1 MTEPMVRCA
10 PLLGI
15 MQRKLT
21 AILSADVVGYS
32 GLMEAD
38 ETGTVERLK
47 ANRSTVFDP
56 HVASHGGRV
65 FKLMGD
71 GALVEFSSV
80 IAAVNCALAIQEATE
95 NAGTETSE
103 ARRIRYRIGIN
114 LGEVI
119 VEGDDIYGEGV
130 NVAARL
136 QALAPVGG
144 VALSRVVRDQVE
156 GKAPCAFE
164 DMGEH
169 TMKNIERP
177 VHVFSVR
184 AADGRR
190 KAGEDKADQLRKLSI
205 CVLPFANMSGDAE
218 QEYFSDGISEDIITD
233 LSKVSALAVISRN
246 SAFMYKGKHVDLPKV
261 ARELKVSHVLEG
273 SVRKS
278 GGRVRINAQLIDGAT
293 NDHVWAERYDRDLS
307 DIFALQDEISEAI
320 VNALKLKL
328 LPEEKKAIEQRGT
341 ESVEA
346 YNLYLMARQNYVTGG
361 ESDPR
366 RVEAAIRICHR
377 VTEIDPNYAQAWA
390 LMALGQMIVRYIHGG
405 KGEDGLA
412 AAERALALDANLAE
426 AHAVKARI
434 FAESGRH
441 DEASA
446 EIASG
451 LRLDPESFEVN
462 RSAGLLSF
470 RQHRL
475 EDAIRYWEKA
485 TALME
490 TDVASPAM
498 LMTCY
503 AALGNSKANRR
514 AAEITLARAERVLAQ
529 DQNNGAVTGWG
540 VGALADLGESERA
553 KEWINRALLIDPDNI
568 HMRDNFAC
576 GLLRDRKGPEAALE
590 LLGPVFAKISMS
602 LLNHAKVDPDFDPL
616 RNDPRF
622 QAMMAAAEAR
632 LAAEDQIGSPPP
644 NRSATHVDP
653 AVPRHP

>member
-1 MTEPMVRCA
+1 
-10 PLLGI
+10 

-21 AILSADVVGYS
+21 TILCADVVGYS

-38 ETGTVERLK
+38 ETGTLERLK
-47 ANRSTVFDP
+47 ANRSAIFDP
-56 HVASHGGRV
+56 HVAAHSGRV

-71 GALVEFSSV
+71 GALAEFSSV

-95 NAGTETSE
+95 KAGAEIAES
-103 ARRIRYRIGIN
+103 ARIRYRIGIN
-114 LGEVI
+114 LGEII

-164 DMGEH
+164 DLGEH
-169 TMKNIERP
+169 MVKNIDRP

-184 AADGRR
+184 ATAGRSEAR
-190 KAGEDKADQLRKLSI
+190 EHKPEQPRKLSI

-246 SAFMYKGKHVDLPKV
+246 SAFMFKGKHVDLPKV

-278 GGRVRINAQLIDGAT
+278 GGRVRITAQLIDGT
-293 NDHVWAERYDRDLS
+293 TDDHVWAERYDRDLN
-307 DIFALQDEISEAI
+307 DIFAIQDEISEAI

-341 ESVEA
+341 ENVEA

-366 RVEAAIRICHR
+366 RAEATIRLCHR

-390 LMALGQMIVRYIHGG
+390 LMALGQMIVRFIHGG

-412 AAERALALDANLAE
+412 AAERALVLDVNLAE

-434 FAESGRH
+434 FAENGGH

-470 RQHRL
+470 RQHQL

-485 TALME
+485 TTLME

-503 AALGNSKANRR
+503 AALRNPQATRR
-514 AAEITLARAERVLAQ
+514 AAEITLARAKKVLAQ

-540 VGALADLGESERA
+540 VGALATLGEAERA
-553 KEWINRALLIDPDNI
+553 REWIDRALLIDPDNMN
-568 HMRDNFAC
+568 MRYNFAC
-576 GLLRDRKGPEAALE
+576 GLGRDEKGKETALE
-590 LLGPVFAKISMS
+590 LLEPVFATTSMS
-602 LLNHAKVDPDFDPL
+602 LLIHAKVDPDLDPL
-616 RNDPRF
+616 RDDARF
-622 QAMMAAAEAR
+622 QAMVAAAEAR
-632 LAAEDQIGSPPP
+632 LAAEDQPGSPPTNP
-644 NRSATHVDP
+644 SATPVDQALP
-653 AVPRHP
+653 SHL

>member
-1 MTEPMVRCA
+1 
-10 PLLGI
+10 

-32 GLMEAD
+32 GLMETD
-38 ETGTVERLK
+38 EAGTLERLK
-47 ANRSTVFDP
+47 ANRSAIFDP
-56 HVASHGGRV
+56 QVATHGGRV

-71 GALVEFSSV
+71 GALAEFSSV
-80 IAAVNCALAIQEATE
+80 IAAVNCALAIQDATE
-95 NAGTETSE
+95 KAVTEIAE
-103 ARRIRYRIGIN
+103 AKRIRYRMGIN

-136 QALAPVGG
+136 QAFAPVGG

-156 GKAPCAFE
+156 GKASCAFE

-169 TMKNIERP
+169 TVKNIERP

-184 AADGRR
+184 AAAGRSEAR
-190 KAGEDKADQLRKLSI
+190 EHKAEQPRKLSI
-205 CVLPFANMSGDAE
+205 CVLPFANMSGEAE

-278 GGRVRINAQLIDGAT
+278 GGRVRITAQLIDGAT
-293 NDHVWAERYDRDLS
+293 NDHVWAERYDRDLN

-320 VNALKLKL
+320 VKALKLKL

-390 LMALGQMIVRYIHGG
+390 LMALGQMIVRFIHGK

-446 EIASG
+446 EIANG

-490 TDVASPAM
+490 TDVASPSM
-498 LMTCY
+498 LTTCY
-503 AALGNSKANRR
+503 AALGNSQASRR
-514 AAEITLARAERVLAQ
+514 AAEITLARAEKVLAQ

-540 VGALADLGESERA
+540 VGALAVLGEAERA
-553 KEWINRALLIDPDNI
+553 KEWINRALLIDPDNM
-568 HMRDNFAC
+568 HMRYNFAC
-576 GLLRDRKGPEAALE
+576 GLASDRKGPEAALE
-590 LLGPVFAKISMS
+590 LLGPVLAKISMS
-602 LLNHAKVDPDFDPL
+602 LLNHAKVDPDLDPL

-622 QAMMAAAEAR
+622 QAMMATAEAR
-632 LAAEDQIGSPPP
+632 LAAEDQAGSPPAI
-644 NRSATHVDP
+644 RSATPVDP
-653 AVPRHP
+653 VVPPHP